1 MKSNS
6 KEGVSRFTHQ
16 FDLER
21 KITSRTPKWLCGRR
35 ENQSKSFLESCLG
48 FVWKNKGPC
57 MLIYRRKAGVFR
69 SKI

>member
-6 KEGVSRFTHQ
+6 KEEVSRFTHQ

-35 ENQSKSFLESCLG
+35 RENKSFLESCLG
-48 FVWKNKGPC
+48 LCGKKKG
-57 MLIYRRKAGVFR
+57 LA
-69 SKI
+69 